1 MRKVCLVASVI
12 LLVLVLAS
20 CQARGTKGNL
30 PPTIISFTAQ
40 PAGNLKVIYSWEIKD
55 EDGDS
60 MDCYLD
66 FDGDGIDDKTITNCP
81 SNGSYTYTFSEGGT
95 YKSRLT
101 VYDSKGEYSIKEV
114 TVNVQ

>member
-1 MRKVCLVASVI
+1 MRKVCLLASVI

-20 CQARGTKGNL
+20 CQKRGTEGNL

-40 PAGNLKVIYSWEIKD
+40 PAGNLKVTYSWEIKD

-81 SNGSYTYTFSEGGT
+81 SNGSYTYTFSQGGT